1 MKGLF
6 VKGTCLMC
14 LLGLIF
20 ICGCATRLADL
31 TIASTRNVALD
42 EVDLDSLPQ
51 TQGVVGEDSS
61 FVFLF
66 IPFGFPHLE
75 DAIDDALD
83 KAGGDVMLDAI
94 IYSKSWWFLV
104 GQNKLEVKGTVV
116 KTRGTK

>member
-66 IPFGFPHLE
+66 IPFGIYNKSDVIKPKGDFFPSGVNE
-75 DAIDDALD
+75 T
-83 KAGGDVMLDAI
+83 
-94 IYSKSWWFLV
+94 WV
-104 GQNKLEVKGTVV
+104 GLNSASGANRV
-116 KTRGTK
+116 